1 MTTRLLIRIKREISM
16 KESNGLRKRKPMNP
30 NLVKNLDKMR
40 VGLDM
45 DLGWAVTKTEIPP
58 GRMMVKEN

>member
-1 MTTRLLIRIKREISM
+1 
-16 KESNGLRKRKPMNP
+16 MNP
-30 NLVKNLDKMR
+30 NLVRNIDKMR

-58 GRMMVKEN
+58 GKMMVKEN